1 LRNETY
7 AIQQLAQLIYFVFCA
22 RPKP

>member
-1 LRNETY
+1 LRIETY